1 MKFYDCRKIDTMFYS
16 LYEWVPQSL
25 ERFVEANS
33 LTVNKNFAIYVI
45 QTLIKV
51 YSMLWKSCDG
61 NGLDIVLD
69 NVRVTRNSSGGVCV
83 KVLPP
88 YVT

>member
-1 MKFYDCRKIDTMFYS
+1 MFYS

-25 ERFVEANS
+25 DRFIETNPQ
-33 LTVNKNFAIYVI
+33 TVNKNFAIYII
-45 QTLIKV
+45 QTLIKI
-51 YSMLWKSCDG
+51 YAMLWRSSEG
-61 NGLDIVLD
+61 NGLDIVSE
-69 NVRVTRNSSGGVCV
+69 NVRVIRNSAGGVCV